1 MNPSHDPQDKLER
14 ALHETLRQLPA
25 RRAPASLEERVL
37 AAIERKVALPW
48 WRKSFAHWPLAAR
61 ALFVV
66 ASIGLVR
73 LAFVASVWAM
83 SGFNTANFR
92 HTVAERFAWVDAT
105 AAVLNAIGGSV
116 EVVLRS
122 LPPLWL
128 YGGLAFFAALYVT
141 LFGLGAAAF
150 KAYHAHR

>member
-14 ALHETLRQLPA
+14 AIHETLRQLPV
-25 RRAPASLEERVL
+25 RRAPASLEERVF
-37 AAIERKVALPW
+37 AAIERKAALPW

-73 LAFVASVWAM
+73 LAFVASVWVM
-83 SGFNTANFR
+83 SGFDMANFR
-92 HTVAERFAWVDAT
+92 QTVAERFAWVDAT

-150 KAYHAHR
+150 KAYQAHR